1 MQHHES
7 AIHKAS
13 AMIRN
18 ASRITVF
25 SGAGM
30 SQESGIPT
38 FRDPG
43 GLWDNVDLV
52 EAGSAE
58 GLIRAI
64 EHHAHTLFPLFLN
77 ILDAFENAAPNPGH
91 LALAEMEGLGIL
103 HTIITQNIDNLHQEA
118 GNTRVVEV
126 HGNVF
131 RSTCMGCGHMET
143 TARKPFIQNLR
154 SKINRLASF
163 DLEILLTLMSTCTQ
177 CGSMMRPDV
186 VMFGEQVHHIDK
198 AFDAARECDVM
209 LVLGTSGVV
218 YPAAYLPAEAKQ
230 NGARIIV
237 INPAVNAFMEEA
249 DIYIPMKTGE
259 ALPIIM
265 NLIKN

>member
-1 MQHHES
+1 MQHHEPE
-7 AIHKAS
+7 IRKAS
-13 AMIRN
+13 ATIRN
-18 ASRITVF
+18 ARRMTVF

-43 GLWDNVDLV
+43 GLWDQVDLV

-58 GLIRAI
+58 GLVRAI
-64 EHHAHTLFPLFLN
+64 ERHAPTLFPLFLN

-91 LALAEMEGLGIL
+91 LALADMERLGIL

-118 GNTRVVEV
+118 GNTRMVEV

-131 RSTCMGCGHMET
+131 RSTCLGCGHLET
-143 TARKPFIQNLR
+143 TGRKQFIRHLR
-154 SKINRLASF
+154 SKIDRLSSF
-163 DLEILLTLMSTCTQ
+163 DLEILLTLMATCPR
-177 CGSMMRPDV
+177 CGSVMRPDV
-186 VMFGEQVHHIDK
+186 VMFGEQVHNIDK
-198 AFDAARECDVM
+198 AFEAARTCDVM

-237 INPAVNAFMEEA
+237 INPTANAFMRES

-259 ALPIIM
+259 ALPGIL